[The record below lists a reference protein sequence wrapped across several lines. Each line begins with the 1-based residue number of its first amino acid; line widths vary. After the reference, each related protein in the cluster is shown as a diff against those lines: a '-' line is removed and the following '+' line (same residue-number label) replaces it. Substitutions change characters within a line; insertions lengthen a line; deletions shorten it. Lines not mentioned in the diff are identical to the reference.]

1 MNDSEGVS
9 AAAIDAPLVSPSAQT
24 ILAGL
29 CAQFPQTPFL
39 ALGQTALWDEPTKAV
54 LRRAL
59 DAVSP
64 ETVLLAGAH
73 DTDYFA
79 KLPGGGNIAALAQNK
94 QYALARHD
102 DNKTR
107 GLWSAAGEMSSLFG
121 SEDVVSQED
130 LRTHGTLLFRA
141 LAPLSEAS
149 GERDRV
155 LSDLTAAWGWT
166 GIIYTEWDRK
176 IARDVALSD
185 ILPTLLTQVRLS
197 VAESARVLSGTRSEV
212 APQIAETI
220 CGWIRD
226 FAQNSPDSSLTE
238 LYADLLP
245 RFYHWLSPESRPV
258 PTTCTSDLLCFNRET
273 ARLPRFAL
281 LDLFLNPITRPVA
294 RDSYN
299 LAVGGSDI
307 YTLDKF
313 GKGALPFDLVIP
325 GKGRG
330 TLCVPGD
337 GTIFVDTPRDPIILC
352 DTGCDFS
359 DVDKLAALV
368 ERELGTNVSL
378 VGKAVTLLPM
388 LAAEH
393 IIVFHQSASGY
404 TDRTQAMMARL
415 AARKVALPTIHPIV
429 RIKYATWDAL
439 EAVPATGDTQ
449 SDLFILPP
457 HLAQAFQRNTIPID
471 EFASC
476 WRHVLQTEAK
486 KVEAMKRVG
495 SPRELLRRLA
505 AAPDGA
511 KWEKKQAEYHAANY
525 KLHALHD
532 EADSIQG
539 RVLTLYDQI
548 RALKTEA
555 SAMERA
561 KGDDFRARVMPLRVE
576 MLRAQDHNDAQKAA
590 ELSAQIDHLQAERAV
605 SFDAE
610 IASRRG
616 QVRFALATIRD
627 LKTQRLAIER
637 GEESLAA
644 RQSLRTIESE
654 IELAHAQTVR
664 NALQTLRGLP
674 HTDFRPSAWWFPLV
688 DPTGNWF
695 ARLSQTAEFYLEP
708 LDGKGEMGNAPVR

>member
-1 MNDSEGVS
+1 MNDSEGTN
-9 AAAIDAPLVSPSAQT
+9 AAPPDTQILPRPLSPSAQT
-24 ILAGL
+24 VLAAL
-29 CAQFPQTPFL
+29 AARFPQTPFL

-59 DAVSP
+59 DTVCP
-64 ETVLLAGAH
+64 QTVLLAGAH

-79 KLPGGGNIAALAQNK
+79 KLPGGGSISALSQHG

-121 SEDVVSQED
+121 GEDVVSQED
-130 LRTHGTLLFRA
+130 LRAHGTLLFRA
-141 LAPLSEAS
+141 LAPLEGEA
-149 GERDRV
+149 ERDRV
-155 LSDLTAAWGWT
+155 LSELTAAWGWT
-166 GIIYTEWDRK
+166 GIIYTQWDRK

-197 VAESARVLSGTRSEV
+197 VAESARCLGGSRSDNAV
-212 APQIAETI
+212 QIAETM
-220 CGWIRD
+220 CGWIKA
-226 FAQNSPDSSLTE
+226 FAKENAGASLTQ

-245 RFYHWLSPESRPV
+245 RFYGWLLGTQTDV

-281 LDLFLNPITRPVA
+281 LDVFLNPITRPVA
-294 RDSYN
+294 RDAYN

-313 GKGALPFDLVIP
+313 GKGAIPFDLVIP

-337 GTIFVDTPRDPIILC
+337 GTIFVDTPRQPIILC

-359 DVDKLAALV
+359 DVDKLAALI
-368 ERELGTNVSL
+368 ERELGTDVSL

-388 LAAEH
+388 LATEH
-393 IIVFHQSASGY
+393 IIVFHEGASGY

-415 AARKVALPTIHPIV
+415 AARKVALPPVCPIL
-429 RIKYATWDAL
+429 RIRHSTWDAL
-439 EAVPATGDTQ
+439 EAVPLTGDKE
-449 SDLFILPP
+449 SDAFVLPP
-457 HLAQAFQRNTIPID
+457 HLAQAFGRDALPID

-476 WRHVLQTEAK
+476 WRHVLQTETQK
-486 KVEAMKRVG
+486 LDAMKSVG
-495 SPRELLRRLA
+495 SPRQLLRNLA
-505 AAPDGA
+505 AAPNGA
-511 KWEKKQAEYHAANY
+511 QWEEKQKQYHAANY

-555 SAMERA
+555 DTIERA
-561 KGDDFRARVMPLRVE
+561 KGDDFRARVLPLRVR
-576 MLRAQDHNDAQKAA
+576 MLRAEGEGGVGEAA
-590 ELSAQIDHLQAERAV
+590 DLQAQINALQTERALA
-605 SFDAE
+605 FNTE

-616 QVRFALATIRD
+616 QVRFALATIRE
-627 LKTQRLAIER
+627 LKASRLAIER
-637 GEESLAA
+637 GADSTAA
-644 RQSLRTIESE
+644 RQTLKIIEAE
-654 IELAHAQTVR
+654 IELAHAKTVR

-688 DPTGNWF
+688 DPSGLWF
-695 ARLSQTAEFYLEP
+695 ARLCETAEFYLEP
-708 LDGKGEMGNAPVR
+708 LDGKGEG